1 MTHRIR
7 DYTCRVLELMDEGV
21 LDPRAA
27 AEAALQWLSESDVQ
41 DLVERYEW
49 LPEDEDEP
57 DEEDS
62 D

>member
-1 MTHRIR
+1 MR

-21 LDPRAA
+21 LDPRAV
-27 AEAALQWLSESDVQ
+27 AEAALNWMHENDVQ
-41 DLVERYEW
+41 AMVEDYDW

>member
-1 MTHRIR
+1 MTHRMR

-21 LDPRAA
+21 LDPREV
-27 AEAALQWLSESDVQ
+27 AEAALNWLTETDVEEMA
-41 DLVERYEW
+41 ERYEW
-49 LPEDEDEP
+49 LPEDEP

>member
-1 MTHRIR
+1 MTHRMR

-21 LDPRAA
+21 LDPREV
-27 AEAALQWLSESDVQ
+27 AEAALNWLTETDVEEMA
-41 DLVERYEW
+41 ERYEW